1 MERRTERMR
10 ERGLAATVLVCTN
23 ERAEHAA
30 CAAADGVAVAD
41 AVRDWLRE
49 RDRYWSEV
57 AVAETS
63 CLGLCSEAGA
73 AVVVHPRNEWFAEVT
88 PDDVPALMT
97 ELFETGAGDRDVD
110 DSDADDDTGDA
121 AAGETVADD
130 AVDATDPATIG

>member
-30 CAAADGVAVAD
+30 CAADGVAVAD

-49 RDRYWSEV
+49 RDRYWSEI

-73 AVVVHPRNEWFAEVT
+73 AVVVHPRDEWFAEVT
-88 PDDVPALMT
+88 PDDVPTLMT
-97 ELFETGAGDRDVD
+97 ELFETGAGAV
-110 DSDADDDTGDA
+110 ADGDTGDS
-121 AAGETVADD
+121 
-130 AVDATDPATIG
+130 ATIG

>member
-41 AVRDWLRE
+41 AARDWLRE
-49 RDRYWSEV
+49 RDRFWSEV

-73 AVVVHPRNEWFAEVT
+73 AVVVHPRDEWFAEVT
-88 PDDVPALMT
+88 PSDVPALMT
-97 ELFETGAGDRDVD
+97 ELFEAGADDGAEDPAVDEGDSAGVVAGD
-110 DSDADDDTGDA
+110 DA
-121 AAGETVADD
+121 ADEGDSTDQ
-130 AVDATDPATIG
+130 ATTG

>member
-30 CAAADGVAVAD
+30 CAAADSAAVAD

-63 CLGLCSEAGA
+63 CLGMCSEAGA
-73 AVVVHPRNEWFAEVT
+73 AVVVHPRDEWFAEVT
-88 PDDVPALMT
+88 PGDVPALMA
-97 ELFETGAGDRDVD
+97 ELFEAGADDR
-110 DSDADDDTGDA
+110 DADDEAGADA
-121 AAGETVADD
+121 ATEDTVADAD
-130 AVDATDPATIG
+130 ADATDPATIG

>member
-49 RDRYWSEV
+49 RDRYWSEI

-73 AVVVHPRNEWFAEVT
+73 AVVVHPRDEWFAEVT
-88 PDDVPALMT
+88 PDDVPALMA
-97 ELFETGAGDRDVD
+97 ELFKSGAD
-110 DSDADDDTGDA
+110 DGDADDEDTENA
-121 AAGETVADD
+121 AAEETVPDD
-130 AVDATDPATIG
+130 GTATDGDATDPATIG

>member
-30 CAAADGVAVAD
+30 CAAADGAAVAD
-41 AVRDWLRE
+41 AARDWLRE

-73 AVVVHPRNEWFAEVT
+73 AVVVHPRDEWFAAVT
-88 PDDVPALMT
+88 PGDVPALMAQ
-97 ELFETGAGDRDVD
+97 LFESGAD
-110 DSDADDDTGDA
+110 DGDADDEDTEDA
-121 AAGETVADD
+121 AAEETVPDD
-130 AVDATDPATIG
+130 AADATDPATIG